1 MGEMKVKVPEGI
13 PMDSLREKINE
24 LIREEEVRW
33 TLFETSREEL
43 SIDRTEME
51 DLEQVRESVWKEEK
65 KKYGL

>member
-43 SIDRTEME
+43 SIDRAEME
-51 DLEQVRESVWKEEK
+51 DLGQVRESVWKDEK

>member
-43 SIDRTEME
+43 SIDRAEME

>member
-1 MGEMKVKVPEGI
+1 MGEMKVKVPEGM
-13 PMDSLREKINE
+13 PMDFLREKINE

-43 SIDRTEME
+43 SIDRAEME
-51 DLEQVRESVWKEEK
+51 DLEQVRESVWKDEK

>member
-33 TLFETSREEL
+33 TLFETSKEEL
-43 SIDRTEME
+43 SIDRAEME
-51 DLEQVRESVWKEEK
+51 DFEQVRESVWKEEK

>member
-1 MGEMKVKVPEGI
+1 MGEIKVKVPEGI

-33 TLFETSREEL
+33 TLFETAREEL
-43 SIDRTEME
+43 SIDKAELE

>member
-1 MGEMKVKVPEGI
+1 MKVKVPEGI

-43 SIDRTEME
+43 SIDKAELE

>member
-1 MGEMKVKVPEGI
+1 MGEMKVKVPESI

-43 SIDRTEME
+43 SIDRAEME
-51 DLEQVRESVWKEEK
+51 DLEQVRESVWNEEK

>member
-13 PMDSLREKINE
+13 PMDSLRKKINE

-33 TLFETSREEL
+33 TLFETSKEEL
-43 SIDRTEME
+43 SIDRAEME
-51 DLEQVRESVWKEEK
+51 DLGQVRESVWKEEK

>member
-43 SIDRTEME
+43 SIDRAEME
-51 DLEQVRESVWKEEK
+51 DLEQVRESVWKDEK

>member
-43 SIDRTEME
+43 SIDKAELE

>member
-1 MGEMKVKVPEGI
+1 
-13 PMDSLREKINE
+13 MDSLREKINE

-43 SIDRTEME
+43 SIDRAEME